1 MKRQPY
7 PLQWPPNTPR
17 TKSADR
23 RRSSF
28 HTRIQ
33 RPGMPAEHRPPSV
46 YEAAKD
52 LLAELGRLKASS
64 VVITSLLPTRHD
76 GLPYSDGRSEDPG
89 IAVWCVYKGRE
100 RVFACDEWHTHAENL
115 RAIAK
120 SIEALRG
127 LSRWGMADVAERAFA
142 GFAAL
147 PPGVS
152 EEPPAP
158 IKRPWREVFSI
169 GGAHAELSSE
179 DLFAVVKAR
188 HRKLIAETHP
198 DAGGDAGLAAEV
210 NTALDEAER
219 ELTPPAPTEGLP

>member
-1 MKRQPY
+1 MRRQPY

-17 TKSADR
+17 TNPANR

-33 RPGMPAEHRPPSV
+33 RPGLPAEHRAPSV
-46 YEAAKD
+46 YEAAKE
-52 LLAELGRLKASS
+52 LLTELGRLKASS

-76 GLPYSDGRSEDPG
+76 GLPYSDGRGEDPG
-89 IAVWCVYKGRE
+89 IAVWCVYNGRE
-100 RVFACDEWHTHAENL
+100 RVFACDEWQTHAENL

-127 LSRWGMADVAERAFA
+127 LARWGMADVAERAFA

-147 PPGVS
+147 PPGAS
-152 EEPPAP
+152 EEAPPAP

-169 GGAHAELSSE
+169 ASTHAELISE
-179 DLFAVVKAR
+179 DLLAVVKAR
-188 HRKLIAETHP
+188 HRKLIAEAHP
-198 DAGGDAGLAAEV
+198 DAGGDVGRAAEL
-210 NTALDEAER
+210 NASLDEAIA
-219 ELTPPAPTEGLP
+219 ELTPEARGV